1 LTEGTTSISENTVDN
16 AGMTDASPHTVHY
29 LVVALDYGQFGIY
42 GGYRPHVDYMDLLA
56 KAQSGPGIASYECG
70 VVILSPH
77 QNNFRMPLRIEIWHQ
92 QPPDDRDSWEEITE
106 CELTVEDGE
115 LRYESPTVASTTVRQ
130 VPNGRYAVRVCG
142 RGFVN
147 RGWPG
152 STEPGDNWR
161 IQLWPTADEFADRRI
176 KAWRPS

>member
-1 LTEGTTSISENTVDN
+1 MRVAV
-16 AGMTDASPHTVHY
+16 AGPHLVHD

-77 QNNFRMPLRIEIWHQ
+77 QNNFRMPLRIEVWHQ
-92 QPPDDRDSWEEITE
+92 RPPDDGDSWEEIAE
-106 CELTVEDGE
+106 CRLAVDVGE
-115 LRYESPTVASTTVRQ
+115 LRYESPDAGTAMCV
-130 VPNGRYAVRVCG
+130 VPNGQYAVRICG

-152 STEPGDNWR
+152 STEPGDAWR
-161 IQLWPTADEFADRRI
+161 VQLWPAADEFADRRI
-176 KAWRPS
+176 KAWQPT